1 MIIKDKLIK
10 AHFNLLQDEI
20 QHCCNINCKRVIT
33 KQHVHSC
40 IQMDLLP
47 EGGGGGVPYT
57 EAGVLKTGK
66 KFLHKN
72 KWACNRDEG
81 L

>member
-1 MIIKDKLIK
+1 MGGGGGGGGGGGWLICTIMIIKDKLIK

-47 EGGGGGVPYT
+47 EGGGGSALY
-57 EAGVLKTGK
+57 
-66 KFLHKN
+66 
-72 KWACNRDEG
+72 
-81 L
+81 